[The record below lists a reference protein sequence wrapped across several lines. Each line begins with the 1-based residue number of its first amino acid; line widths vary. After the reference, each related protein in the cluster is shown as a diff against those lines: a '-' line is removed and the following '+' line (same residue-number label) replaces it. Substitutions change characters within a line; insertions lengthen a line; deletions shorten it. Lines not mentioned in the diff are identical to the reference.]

1 VKRIEVEAEQWSEAE
16 RQVDRYLSRAGE
28 DAVCEVY
35 FRTADGV
42 KLGYWAGNG
51 SGVFPHDE
59 RPAVRTPRR
68 PRALAPPVD
77 APVLAPALSNAWK
90 EDL

>member
-16 RQVDRYLSRAGE
+16 RLVDRYLSRAGE

-35 FRTADGV
+35 FRTAGGS
-42 KLGYWAGNG
+42 KIGYRAGND

-59 RPAVRTPRR
+59 RPVLRTPRR
-68 PRALAPPVD
+68 PRALVPSVD
-77 APVLAPALSNAWK
+77 APVPTPALSNAWK